1 MSADFWWGFAIGGTI
16 VGAIAATLA
25 ALVVGMI
32 AGSGR
37 HEVPYD
43 AEVRW

>member
-1 MSADFWWGFAIGGTI
+1 MTADFWFGFAVGGATM
-16 VGAIAATLA
+16 GAIAATLA

-43 AEVRW
+43 SEVRW